1 MTTTTRRLRE
11 LLARDETLLMPFT
24 YDGFTARIAEEAGF
38 DAVYMS
44 GFGTAMSKGMP
55 DVGLLTQTEMVQNA
69 AYVVEAVEVPVI
81 ADADTGYGNA
91 INVRRTIR
99 AYERAG
105 VAGVHIEDQVAPK
118 KCGFFDGKQVID
130 AGEAA
135 AKVRAAVEA
144 RRDDDFVVIARCDAL
159 TVNGWD
165 DTERRCRAYAEAGAD
180 LVFVDGIRTADDLS
194 EFARRLGDL
203 PLMYNGELPSR
214 RRGQDG
220 VQGPDPS
227 GRRLLAVSDH
237 QGDDGRTAAAG
248 DDHGART
255 VGQRRRAAHEHRQR
269 ARPRPH
275 HGPRTPLLDHVTARA
290 HACAPP
296 LSRIRSMR
304 RRTFQASGAL
314 LSQLR

>member
-159 TVNGWD
+159 TVTGWD
-165 DTERRCRAYAEAGAD
+165 DTERRCRAYAAAGAD
-180 LVFVDGIRTADDLS
+180 LVFVDGIRTADDLR

-203 PLMYNGELPSR
+203 PRMYNGELPPADVAGMGFKVQIH
-214 RRGQDG
+214 RGAVFSLYPIIKEMMVELRQ
-220 VQGPDPS
+220 QGTITALERWGS
-227 GRRLLAVSDH
+227 GGELRMSIANALGLDRITDLECRYS
-237 QGDDGRTAAAG
+237 TA
-248 DDHGART
+248 
-255 VGQRRRAAHEHRQR
+255 
-269 ARPRPH
+269 
-275 HGPRTPLLDHVTARA
+275 
-290 HACAPP
+290 
-296 LSRIRSMR
+296 
-304 RRTFQASGAL
+304 
-314 LSQLR
+314 